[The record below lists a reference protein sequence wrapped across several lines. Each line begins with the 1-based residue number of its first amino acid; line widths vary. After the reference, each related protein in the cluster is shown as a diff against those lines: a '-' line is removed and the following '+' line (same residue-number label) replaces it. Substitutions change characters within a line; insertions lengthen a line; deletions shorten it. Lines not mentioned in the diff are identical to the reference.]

1 MQVANGALHLN
12 ADGTGEVLIFPYYNV
27 NNSFQTNFSITNTT
41 TLYKIVKLRFRESDN
56 SHDVLDFNVYMSP
69 EDVWTGTVR
78 QIDGKANL
86 LSTDNTCT
94 FPPNDE
100 LVEGVGVL
108 NDTGWNFKTAYDN
121 VDDED
126 PLEGYLEV
134 FEIGNIPV
142 DLRANDDGESG
153 ISGDDTKISTGLK
166 HDSDGMPADCNVVVA
181 GWTKGVGMAP
191 TSGSSATV
199 PFGGSENADDWTAQG
214 YLDAPNGGLY
224 GMSIFL
230 DVPQGGAYVAD
241 PVAIANWS
249 THAQHFRPDVE
260 DDFLLPSL
268 ASGDITFSQRLLPG
282 KTIFSE
288 TGNAGHFPPVLRV
301 VNFAEETINWPR
313 SVDVGLN
320 DGDDQTPRSGTNPGP
335 IAHVLAATS
344 VMNDY
349 FIDPDFDGAT
359 DWVVTFPMRK
369 HGIADGYWSNKC
381 DRDEA
386 ASDEQTGTSESSSA
400 NVCFRDGDEAV
411 KYKIAAYDREEDT
424 AAPSGFQ
431 VSPVLSGGSKLLP
444 REVNVV
450 NFVGSSDSVLGS
462 PNVITVDTGTD
473 FTAGWARI
481 EFTSAYGIG
490 NLQLSDQRDADEE
503 TLVNFFPDASQTYDS
518 GVAGVPV
525 IGFAAIRGNNTV
537 GSTFGE
543 TTPYAVVASC
553 KD

>member
-1 MQVANGALHLN
+1 
-12 ADGTGEVLIFPYYNV
+12 
-27 NNSFQTNFSITNTT
+27 
-41 TLYKIVKLRFRESDN
+41 
-56 SHDVLDFNVYMSP
+56 
-69 EDVWTGTVR
+69 
-78 QIDGKANL
+78 
-86 LSTDNTCT
+86 
-94 FPPNDE
+94 
-100 LVEGVGVL
+100 
-108 NDTGWNFKTAYDN
+108 
-121 VDDED
+121 
-126 PLEGYLEV
+126 
-134 FEIGNIPV
+134 
-142 DLRANDDGESG
+142 
-153 ISGDDTKISTGLK
+153 
-166 HDSDGMPADCNVVVA
+166 
-181 GWTKGVGMAP
+181 
-191 TSGSSATV
+191 
-199 PFGGSENADDWTAQG
+199 
-214 YLDAPNGGLY
+214 
-224 GMSIFL
+224 
-230 DVPQGGAYVAD
+230 
-241 PVAIANWS
+241 
-249 THAQHFRPDVE
+249 
-260 DDFLLPSL
+260 
-268 ASGDITFSQRLLPG
+268 LLPG

-543 TTPYAVVASC
+543 TTPHAYERLHR
-553 KD
+553 DDML